1 LTRILIVD
9 DSFIVRQYYRE
20 ILGPAGYTV
29 DEATN
34 GYEAL
39 EMVYRQ
45 SYAVLVVD
53 VNMPKM
59 DGLSFLRELRASPEL
74 DQAPAIVISTEEE
87 EVDLLSGYRAG
98 CNLYLKKPVNPADLL
113 AYVKILG

>member
-1 LTRILIVD
+1 MARILVID

-45 SYAVLVVD
+45 SYDVLIVD

-59 DGLSFLRELRASPEL
+59 DGLSFLRELRASPKL
-74 DQAPAIVISTEEE
+74 GQAPAIVISTEDEE
-87 EVDLLSGYRAG
+87 GDLLSGYRAG
-98 CNLYLKKPVNPADLL
+98 CNLYFKKPVSPDDLL
-113 AYVKILG
+113 AYIEILG